1 MAKPTRELTLD
12 YPQSVA
18 VYEKYE
24 DAQSAV
30 DYLADNQFP
39 VENLM
44 IVGTNLKLIERVLG
58 RRTWGNV
65 IAQGA
70 ISGIGTGMLVGIM
83 MALFLGEAGTFTTML
98 MIGLLLGVFFG
109 IITSVIAYLT
119 TQGKRDF
126 NSMRQTVATSYE
138 VLSEHKV
145 AQQARDMLAQKPG
158 ERARMFQ

>member
-1 MAKPTRELTLD
+1 MKPMQGLSLE

-18 VYEKYE
+18 VYERYE
-24 DAQSAV
+24 DAQAAV
-30 DYLADNQFP
+30 DYLADNEFP

-44 IVGTNLKLIERVLG
+44 IVGTNLRLMERVLG

-70 ISGIGTGMLVGIM
+70 ISGVGMGMFVGIM
-83 MALFLGEAGTFTTML
+83 MALFLGEAGMFTVML
-98 MIGLLLGVFFG
+98 LIGLLLGVVFG
-109 IITSVIAYLT
+109 IITTVIGYLAS
-119 TQGKRDF
+119 QGKRDF

-145 AQQARDMLAQKPG
+145 AQRARDMLATKPG